1 MIPETIGIDLLN
13 QAFYMFKRQNE
24 ADRQKFYINM
34 SAFYFRIKPE
44 MERVIKEEFNK
55 KPFSDKTLNKMY
67 WLHDDVIDKIISR
80 KTAGVLA
87 NNPIILHK
95 EEQDKELDNFLYSIN
110 FWETIK
116 EAYKRSKYFTTILQ
130 MPVFDYEENKIR
142 LDLLQGDTCSVNTKK
157 DYLKMR
163 ELLIPRLDENQEIY
177 YTFWSNETHKTMR
190 PNGEKIPIPNNAGEV
205 NPYKVIP
212 ASILRDSIGWDFWG
226 EPNIALYTFQMLH
239 TLKVSDNERG
249 EFYYKFPLA
258 LAKNLKLGDQDE
270 ASPGYILKQ
279 ENSNPDV
286 QMSLEYIPTN
296 TDWSAIR
303 ENESARREQFMV
315 NQKIPASSASA
326 DIKVLSGYA
335 KNIDEIE
342 LVETREGDKA
352 NLAKFIYD
360 CLDKLL
366 IVAKY
371 NSNKMKDFKLSNID
385 IKNITLQFQELNSYE
400 SETDKWLR
408 REKEKLYGMKD
419 EIDFIMEDENCNEEE
434 AIKIL
439 ESKRKRRDTLKLEDK
454 TVRPVTAQ
462 DLFNQGEETTT
473 QPTPTE

>member
-1 MIPETIGIDLLN
+1 MIPETIGINLLT
-13 QAFYMFKRQNE
+13 QAFNMFKRQNE
-24 ADRQKFYINM
+24 ADRQNFYMNM

-44 MERVIKEEFNK
+44 MERVIKDEFLK
-55 KPFSDKTLNKMY
+55 KPFSKKTLDKMY
-67 WLHDDVIDKIISR
+67 WFHDDVIDKIISR
-80 KTAGVLA
+80 KTTGVLS
-87 NNPIILHK
+87 NNPILLYNEK
-95 EEQDKELDNFLYSIN
+95 QDENLDNFLHSIN
-110 FWETIK
+110 FWESIK
-116 EAYKRSKYFTTILQ
+116 EAYKRSKYFNTVLQ
-130 MPVFDYEENKIR
+130 MPVFDYEENTIR

-177 YTFWSNETHKTMR
+177 YTFWSNEEHKITRPDGEAMKIKNN
-190 PNGEKIPIPNNAGEV
+190 PNGV
-205 NPYKVIP
+205 NPYKIIP

-226 EPNIALYTFQMLH
+226 EPNIALFTFQMLH

-249 EFYYKFPLA
+249 EFYYKFPIA
-258 LAKNLKLGDQDE
+258 LAKNLKITDQDE
-270 ASPGYILKQ
+270 MSPGYMLKQ

-296 TDWSAIR
+296 TDWGQIR

-335 KNIDEIE
+335 KNIDELE
-342 LVETREGDKA
+342 LVESREGDKA
-352 NLAKFIYD
+352 NLQRFIYD
-360 CLDKLL
+360 CLEKTL

-371 NSNKMKDFKLSNID
+371 NSGKIKDFKLSSID
-385 IKNITLQFQELNSYE
+385 INKITMQYQELDSFE
-400 SETDKWLR
+400 SESDKWMR

-419 EIDFIMEDENCNEEE
+419 EIDFIMEDENCNENE

-439 ESKRKRRDTLKLEDK
+439 ESKRARRDKLKLEDK
-454 TVRPVTAQ
+454 TVKPITAQ
-462 DLFNQGEETTT
+462 DLFNQTTDN
-473 QPTPTE
+473 QEAE